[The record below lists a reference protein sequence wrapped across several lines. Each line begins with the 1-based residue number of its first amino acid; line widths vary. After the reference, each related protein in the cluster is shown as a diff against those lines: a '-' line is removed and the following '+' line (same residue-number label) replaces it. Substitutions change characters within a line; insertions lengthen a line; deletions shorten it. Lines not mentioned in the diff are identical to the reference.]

1 MLTEDDLKEVLWAC
15 KSQDPSQP
23 IDPKGL
29 YCDNLDIVE
38 FSAKIEEKVALK
50 YARLERAECIKFVKS
65 LNVEV
70 ARALSEKRG
79 AM

>member
-1 MLTEDDLKEVLWAC
+1 MLTEQDIKDILWAC

-23 IDPKGL
+23 IDSKGL

-38 FSAKIEEKVALK
+38 FAAKIEEKLALK

-70 ARALSEKRG
+70 ARALNEKRG

>member
-1 MLTEDDLKEVLWAC
+1 MMTEDDLKRILMDC

-29 YCDNLDIVE
+29 YTDNLDIMEFGQKVE
-38 FSAKIEEKVALK
+38 DSVALK

-65 LNVEV
+65 LNAEV